1 MSTWDIAAALARQVD
16 RVAAAAEAAGR
27 AADDVT
33 LAVATKSVDVARTLE
48 TVAAG
53 ARVLCESRVQEIVAK
68 APALEALDAPPQVH
82 LIGPLQSNK
91 INAALRHV
99 TCVETVHTTSLAA
112 ALGARCVR
120 DGRTLDVL
128 VQVNVSGEPQK
139 SGVAPDEALDL
150 ALAVAATDGL
160 RLRGLMTI
168 GAHSPVEAVVRA
180 GYARLRLLRDD
191 VLAAGVTTATEL
203 SMGMSGDLEW
213 AVAEGATIV
222 RVGTAIVGPRG

>member
-1 MSTWDIAAALARQVD
+1 MSTWDIAAALARTTD
-16 RVAAAAEAAGR
+16 RVAAAASAVGR
-27 AADDVT
+27 RPDDVT
-33 LAVATKSVDVARTLE
+33 LVVATKTVDVDRTLE
-48 TVAAG
+48 AVTAG
-53 ARVLCESRVQEIVAK
+53 ARVLGESRVQEIVAK
-68 APALEALDAPPQVH
+68 ATALEALDAPPAVH

-99 TCVETVHTTSLAA
+99 ACVETVHSAALAA

-128 VQVNVSGEPQK
+128 VQVNVSGEAQK
-139 SGVAPDEALDL
+139 SGIAPDAALDL
-150 ALAVAATDGL
+150 ALEVAETEGL

-168 GAHSPVEAVVRA
+168 GLRSPVEAEVRA
-180 GYARLRLLRDD
+180 GYGRLRMLRDEI
-191 VLAAGVTTATEL
+191 VTAGAPSATEL

-222 RVGTAIVGPRG
+222 RVGTAIVGPRP

>member
-1 MSTWDIAAALARQVD
+1 MSTWDVAAALGRTRE
-16 RVAAAAEAAGR
+16 RVAAAAQQAGR
-27 AADDVT
+27 DADDVT
-33 LAVATKSVDVARTLE
+33 LVVATKSVDVARTLE
-48 TVAAG
+48 AVRAG
-53 ARVLCESRVQEIVAK
+53 ARVLGESRVQEVVAK

-99 TCVETVHTTSLAA
+99 ACVETVHSAGLAR

-139 SGVAPDEALDL
+139 SGVAPDEALEL
-150 ALAVAATDGL
+150 ALEVAATDGL

-168 GAHSPVEAVVRA
+168 GRNSRDESDVRA
-180 GYARLRLLRDD
+180 GYALLRTLRDD
-191 VLAAGVTTATEL
+191 VLAAGVATATEL

-222 RVGTAIVGPRG
+222 RVGTAVVGPRA

>member
-1 MSTWDIAAALARQVD
+1 MSSWDLAAALARTTD
-16 RVAAAAEAAGR
+16 RLAAAAQAVGR
-27 AADDVT
+27 APEDVT
-33 LAVATKSVDVARTLE
+33 LVVATKSVDVARTLE
-48 TVAAG
+48 VVAAG
-53 ARVLCESRVQEIVAK
+53 AHVLGESRVQEIVAK
-68 APALEALDAPPQVH
+68 APELEALDVPPQVH

-99 TCVETVHTTSLAA
+99 ACVETVHTTSLAA

-120 DGRTLDVL
+120 DGRVLDVL

-139 SGVAPDEALDL
+139 SGVAPDAALDL
-150 ALAVAATDGL
+150 ALEVAATDGL

-168 GAHSPVEAVVRA
+168 GRNSPVEAEVRA
-180 GYARLRLLRDD
+180 GYARLRALRDE
-191 VLAAGVTTATEL
+191 VVAQGVASATEL

>member
-1 MSTWDIAAALARQVD
+1 MSTWDIAAALARTTD
-16 RVAAAAEAAGR
+16 RVADAAAAAGR
-27 AADDVT
+27 RPEDVT
-33 LAVATKSVDVARTLE
+33 LVVATKTLDITRTGE
-48 TVAAG
+48 AVAAG
-53 ARVLCESRVQEIVAK
+53 ARVLGESRVQEIVAK
-68 APALEALDAPPQVH
+68 APLLESLERPPSVH

-99 TCVETVHTTSLAA
+99 TCVETVHTATLAA

-139 SGVAPDEALDL
+139 SGVTPDAALDL
-150 ALAVAATDGL
+150 ALEVAAVEGL

-168 GAHSPVEAVVRA
+168 GLRSPVEAEVRA
-180 GYARLRLLRDD
+180 GYARLRAIRDD
-191 VLAAGVTTATEL
+191 LLAAGATSATEL

-213 AVAEGATIV
+213 AIAEAATIV